1 MSSVGR
7 SAYISKNDNDT
18 GFVKGNKRSPFIV
31 IVSSVFAALFFVLTA
46 LPAVASLTSQN
57 TDDSNKAE
65 ALSFAVLCRDFGR
78 NMGDPGGW
86 KNAFR
91 NYPLENKASRTF
103 TLEEAFGNA
112 SNFVSYNGEGV
123 NGDFWIAAKETTPPD
138 WSITDPAKLEAVRT
152 FGNCSMTHIMIG
164 VSNGIMSASNMVSIL
179 TSYIA
184 AKAFDS
190 NLVCSPNP
198 EENVSDGCFNILSII
213 GGAGEDGAGG
223 GGIISILTSSIY
235 FPLLVMAVAITGGW
249 VAYKGLV
256 KRQLREALFGFIW
269 VVLSVIFGLIM
280 LLNPMLIAKAPMVIS
295 NSVSTCIIGA
305 FNGENC
311 FSGEEDGDSLD
322 FNSDEPADVCI
333 SDVGSSSINEKMSL
347 TTNSITCSIWKAFI
361 LNPLSEGS
369 FGTSFDELTTTKDPL
384 KKTLT
389 DAGLDPEAYCVSL
402 KSDDSAKELYG
413 KKLQLQDPKKGKKGT
428 VCNLMAYQMFLQINA
443 GSNADSRTS
452 ADGEIDERWY
462 KVIDAAAADDSLWSH
477 WAPSGTSVANKFGV
491 SFLSFFTTILG
502 GLIIVVTAAFAL
514 VYFIS
519 GILLMAFAPIFL
531 LIGVH
536 PGRGKK
542 IMLGWLEKIVSNV
555 LKYIASAAFLIVTIA
570 IYGGIMSNI
579 DNMTL
584 TFLFVLIITMALFMY
599 RKEFMDLF
607 GRVSMGGEKLSSAMS
622 DKLRD
627 KTSSAR
633 SKTAKIAGA
642 ATAGAVGASLSSGKN
657 PFDLR
662 NAKSNIKTA
671 VSGASDSAKR
681 ELRRSSGFVG
691 NVTRQVERDN
701 VSNRQAL
708 RQKAT
713 ETERSLSAATDN
725 LSSANNEVEDA
736 RNDYI
741 DIEQTHRRDQEKR
754 PEIEEQFNEG
764 REAESH
770 VLDDMKDFAAQEYA
784 RRKSEIDSDPTL
796 DTDEKARQH
805 SENDAQFAATIDF
818 TELKELY
825 NNMRD
830 LSLNIKY
837 EKAIGNEDG
846 AKKLQAEL
854 NSKKARAEK
863 IAEGIPADEVRSSN
877 AYYDNELHKERIS
890 RGLGSVDSNEVDEK
904 LLNISINETTYS
916 QRIVEAEERIHE
928 AENKQAKAI
937 ETHQDAKIEHDAY
950 SKFSEELMLG
960 TTLTG
965 RTMDNLAAQVA
976 REQEKTVAPD
986 ARRGV
991 PVVPPTQPRPQPQ
1004 PQSQPNRDNNDNGPD
1019 KSGNRGNGGPN
1030 NRTDRSSDG
1039 GSESVPD
1046 NKPDKP
1052 GGGGGGVPNN
1062 KPDARRGIPVAPPTQ
1077 PRPQSQPNR
1086 DNNDNGPDKSGNRGD
1101 DVPDNKTDRS
1111 SDGGGP
1117 SNNERSDYKKPY

>member
-1 MSSVGR
+1 MSSFGR

-18 GFVKGNKRSPFIV
+18 GFVKGNKRSPFMV
-31 IVSSVFAALFFVLTA
+31 VVSSVFAALFFALTVL
-46 LPAVASLTSQN
+46 PSIVSLANQN

-65 ALSFAVLCRDFGR
+65 ALSFAILCRDFGR

-86 KNAFR
+86 KSAFR
-91 NYPLENKASRTF
+91 NYPLENKKARTF

-123 NGDFWIAAKETTPPD
+123 NGDFWIAAKETEPPE

-152 FGNCSMTHIMIG
+152 FGNCSMTHVMIG

-256 KRQLREALFGFIW
+256 KRQLREAMFGFIW
-269 VVLSVIFGLIM
+269 VVFSVIFGLIM
-280 LLNPMLIAKAPMVIS
+280 LLNPMLIAKAPMVVS

-322 FNSDEPADVCI
+322 FSSDEPADVCV
-333 SDVGSSSINEKMSL
+333 SNVGSSSINEKMAL

-389 DAGLDPEAYCVSL
+389 DAGLDPESYCVSL
-402 KSDDSAKELYG
+402 KGDSDSSAKDLYG

-443 GSNADSRTS
+443 GSDADSRTS
-452 ADGEIDERWY
+452 ANGEIDERWY
-462 KVIDAAAADDSLWSH
+462 KVIDAAATDDSLWSH

-491 SFLSFFTTILG
+491 SVLSGFTTILG

-519 GILLMAFAPIFL
+519 GIILMAFAPIFL

-542 IMLGWLEKIVSNV
+542 IMLGWFEKIVSNV

-579 DNMTL
+579 DNMAL

-627 KTSSAR
+627 KTSSAA
-633 SKTAKIAGA
+633 SKTAKVAGA

-681 ELRRSSGFVG
+681 ELRRGSGFVG

-708 RQKAT
+708 RQKAA

-725 LSSANNEVEDA
+725 LNNADNEVEDA

-741 DIEQTHRRDQEKR
+741 DIEQTHRKDQDELPKV
-754 PEIEEQFNEG
+754 EEQFNEG
-764 REAESH
+764 RKAESS
-770 VLDDMKDFAAQEYA
+770 VLDNMKDFAAQEYA
-784 RRKSEIDSDPTL
+784 RRKHEIDSNGTL
-796 DTDEKARQH
+796 DADEKGRQH
-805 SENDAQFAATIDF
+805 NENDAQFAAAIDF

-830 LSLNIKY
+830 LSLKIKY

-854 NSKKARAEK
+854 NSKKTRAEK
-863 IAEGIPADEVRSSN
+863 IAEGIPADEIRSSN

-890 RGLGSVDSNEVDEK
+890 RGLGSVDSNEVDER

-916 QRIVEAEERIHE
+916 QRIVEAEEKINE

-937 ETHQDAKIEHDAY
+937 ETHQDATIEHDTY
-950 SKFSEELMLG
+950 SKKLEELMLG

-965 RTMDNLAAQVA
+965 RAMDGLAAQVA

-986 ARRGV
+986 VRRGI
-991 PVVPPTQPRPQPQ
+991 PVVPPTQPRPQSQEQ
-1004 PQSQPNRDNNDNGPD
+1004 PTPNRDNN
-1019 KSGNRGNGGPN
+1019 N
-1030 NRTDRSSDG
+1030 N
-1039 GSESVPD
+1039 
-1046 NKPDKP
+1046 
-1052 GGGGGGVPNN
+1052 
-1062 KPDARRGIPVAPPTQ
+1062 A
-1077 PRPQSQPNR
+1077 
-1086 DNNDNGPDKSGNRGD
+1086 PDKSGNRGD
-1101 DVPDNKTDRS
+1101 GAPDNNKPDRS
-1111 SDGGGP
+1111 GGNGGP
-1117 SNNERSDYKKPY
+1117 DNRRRKGDGENGGPDSNESPNYKKPY